1 MKIYLQNHFDWC
13 KIMKYTLCQIIIGL
27 LFTTISFAEKSYFK
41 MLLTMAWVERLD
53 YKIIYRVR
61 DSTVRF
67 LIA

>member
-1 MKIYLQNHFDWC
+1 
-13 KIMKYTLCQIIIGL
+13 
-27 LFTTISFAEKSYFK
+27 
-41 MLLTMAWVERLD
+41 MLLTMAWVERLE